1 MPLTSGALLLKT
13 VRSIAKEEL
22 RKIAPYHQVISG
34 SRMIGKYMSLQKDDN
49 LSQSFRLFINSIR
62 NLVEHIIDDAVD
74 K

>member
-1 MPLTSGALLLKT
+1 
-13 VRSIAKEEL
+13 
-22 RKIAPYHQVISG
+22 
-34 SRMIGKYMSLQKDDN
+34 MIGKYMSLQKDDN